1 MFFYTYMEVIKQ
13 FNLMIYPIIEPMMF
27 LNTRCIT
34 GSLLYTITRNI
45 ISNEINIVFSELK
58 EFCYERN

>member
-1 MFFYTYMEVIKQ
+1 MKVIKQ

-34 GSLLYTITRNI
+34 GFLLYTIKRNI
-45 ISNEINIVFSELK
+45 ISDEINVVFFELK
-58 EFCYERN
+58 EFCYERV